1 MTLQDRIF
9 FNYQEAVETYLRI
22 GFEFAEGKKLIMNCM
37 EVQIKKIGSN
47 IWRASVITN
56 GYEHKADS

>member
-9 FNYQEAVETYLRI
+9 FEYKEAVETYLRM
-22 GFEFAEGKKLIMNCM
+22 GFEFAEGKRLVLNCM

-47 IWRASVITN
+47 IWRASIVTN
-56 GYEHKADS
+56 EYKTNP